1 MTHSDFWSKIK
12 YIITSRRFYEYTF
25 ISVILSTFM
34 LWLFKIFYEGNLS
47 EQFNIFF
54 RGCSDFLADILNVV
68 GYSSQR
74 DVYNNT
80 MYTGLAEKAYPPL
93 TYVFAY
99 FLSRLVDMG
108 QYYKLNYF
116 LWMYQEPRFLIIYL
130 ILAIITMIMVY
141 ELICSC
147 KTGCHSLKIV
157 TAVTCLLSAPM
168 LYSLERANTIII
180 TMFCT
185 MFFSFFYD
193 SQKCLLRQL
202 AYLSFAVAVSLK
214 LTPAVLG
221 IFLLHKR
228 QWKGVVCVIIYSLIL
243 FLTPFAFF
251 EGGLSNLPKMMENM
265 QLNLEVYTSN
275 EGCTLLASI
284 LHFVPSP
291 PESLPSIMKAITYIV
306 SIVFLAASFM
316 LPFKWERMMAVSLTL
331 VILPSHSGYY
341 CLLYLFPPM
350 IAFLNETNH
359 KYPDLL
365 FLLAILFIMQ
375 DVRGEWSDNLF
386 NYHLALLIMT
396 ITLFSYSVLAIIRQ
410 FKPLTFQ
417 KYNSN

>member
-141 ELICSC
+141 ELICTC

-202 AYLSFAVAVSLK
+202 AYLSFAVIK
-214 LTPAVLG
+214 TDTCR
-221 IFLLHKR
+221 FRH
-228 QWKGVVCVIIYSLIL
+228 
-243 FLTPFAFF
+243 
-251 EGGLSNLPKMMENM
+251 
-265 QLNLEVYTSN
+265 
-275 EGCTLLASI
+275 
-284 LHFVPSP
+284 
-291 PESLPSIMKAITYIV
+291 LPSAQTPV
-306 SIVFLAASFM
+306 
-316 LPFKWERMMAVSLTL
+316 ERR
-331 VILPSHSGYY
+331 
-341 CLLYLFPPM
+341 CLC
-350 IAFLNETNH
+350 NH
-359 KYPDLL
+359 LQSDPLSDPIC
-365 FLLAILFIMQ
+365 FFR
-375 DVRGEWSDNLF
+375 RG
-386 NYHLALLIMT
+386 
-396 ITLFSYSVLAIIRQ
+396 
-410 FKPLTFQ
+410 TFQ
-417 KYNSN
+417 SAENDGKYAVEFGSIYKQ

>member
-12 YIITSRRFYEYTF
+12 KIITSGRFYEYTF
-25 ISVILSTFM
+25 ISVILATF
-34 LWLFKIFYEGNLS
+34 LFWLFKIFYEGNLS

-54 RGCSDFLADILNVV
+54 SACGDFFADTLNVV

-93 TYVFAY
+93 TYVFTY
-99 FLSRLVDMG
+99 FLSRLVDMDK
-108 QYYKLNYF
+108 YYALNYF

-130 ILAIITMIMVY
+130 IFAVITMIMVY
-141 ELICSC
+141 ELIRTC
-147 KTGCHSLKIV
+147 KTGSHSLKIV
-157 TAVTCLLSAPM
+157 TAAACLLSAPM
-168 LYSLERANTIII
+168 LYSFERANTIII

-185 MFFSFFYD
+185 MFFCFFYD
-193 SQKCLLRQL
+193 SEKCLLRQL

-228 QWKGVVCVIIYSLIL
+228 QWKGVVCVVIYSLIL
-243 FLTPFAFF
+243 FLAPFAFF
-251 EGGLSNLPKMMENM
+251 EGGLSNLPKMLENM
-265 QLNLEVYTSN
+265 QLNLEAYTSN
-275 EGCTLLASI
+275 EGCTLLAGI

-291 PESLPSIMKAITYIV
+291 PESLPSVMKAITYVV
-306 SIVFLAASFM
+306 SIVFLAAVFV
-316 LPFKWERMMAVSLTL
+316 LPAKWERMMAVSLTL

-341 CLLYLFPPM
+341 CLLYLIPPM

-359 KYPDLL
+359 KYSDLL

-375 DVRGEWSDNLF
+375 DVRGELPDNLF

-396 ITLFSYSVLAIIRQ
+396 ITLFCHSVLAIIRQ
-410 FKPLTFQ
+410 FKPLNFQ
-417 KYNSN
+417 KEN